1 MTDTSIRAEL
11 RRAAVSAEPWF
22 SVLSNPGVAVANA
35 FCPPFESLYDAT
47 TEQKRWFFLLVA
59 EAL

>member
-11 RRAAVSAEPWF
+11 RRAAMAREPWYR
-22 SVLSNPGVAVANA
+22 VNDVALDVAKA
-35 FCPPFESLYDAT
+35 FLNHGCHYDQHSRA
-47 TEQKRWFFLLVA
+47 RWFFLLVA